1 MVEVVKVVKE
11 HVPALRFIGKRYT
24 DADRDAQGGFAARW
38 EEWFREGRFAA
49 LEALGMAPEHG
60 NAYIGLMRFADGFE
74 YWIGVFVPSGTPVP
88 DGYDWI
94 DLPETTFGTC
104 WLYGREDS
112 GELYWRGSP
121 HVVRFSPRRAGLESR
136 PVAVVYGAVQPP
148 AVYHTRPTR
157 QGDPGLLHPV
167 GGLGPRVAGQRRH
180 RSTEASAYGL

>member
-112 GELYWRGSP
+112 GELYGEAVTCYAFRTSKNGVGKSHRRRGLWSGTTT
-121 HVVRFSPRRAGLESR
+121 RGL
-136 PVAVVYGAVQPP
+136 PP
-148 AVYHTRPTR
+148 PTNTAR
-157 QGDPGLLHPV
+157 
-167 GGLGPRVAGQRRH
+167 
-180 RSTEASAYGL
+180 

>member
-104 WLYGREDS
+104 WLYGREES
-112 GELYWRGSP
+112 GELYGEAVHMLCVSRLEEQGWEVAPSP
-121 HVVRFSPRRAGLESR
+121 WFMERYNHPRFTTPDQHGKVILDYCIQLAG
-136 PVAVVYGAVQPP
+136 
-148 AVYHTRPTR
+148 
-157 QGDPGLLHPV
+157 
-167 GGLGPRVAGQRRH
+167 
-180 RSTEASAYGL
+180 